1 MSFNY
6 TREPSGLAQ
15 GAPSQSVLRRGYA
28 GKPPKPSVVALR
40 RYPVFAVVARGGC
53 RVVAV
58 FLAVAFGG
66 VCCVLA
72 VVAVVGAWGCRPA
85 GCLLVAA
92 LSCLAGWLLG
102 LRPAGSPSSPSV
114 APCSSSLGLVARRW
128 LLRLPSRLRL
138 PPRLRFGGFFTA
150 KPQNHKNTT
159 RRLIRCASCAV
170 VQQPKLIKGQR

>member
-1 MSFNY
+1 MNLTVIEMTPHGAFNY

-15 GAPSQSVLRRGYA
+15 GAPSQSMLRRGRA

-40 RYPVFAVVARGGC
+40 RYPVVVLIARGGC
-53 RVVAV
+53 RGSPCSLLLLV
-58 FLAVAFGG
+58 GG

-102 LRPAGSPSSPSV
+102 LRPVGSPSSPSV

-128 LLRLPSRLRL
+128 LLCLPARLRL
-138 PPRLRFGGFFTA
+138 LAACLRGAFFL
-150 KPQNHKNTT
+150 
-159 RRLIRCASCAV
+159 RR
-170 VQQPKLIKGQR
+170 